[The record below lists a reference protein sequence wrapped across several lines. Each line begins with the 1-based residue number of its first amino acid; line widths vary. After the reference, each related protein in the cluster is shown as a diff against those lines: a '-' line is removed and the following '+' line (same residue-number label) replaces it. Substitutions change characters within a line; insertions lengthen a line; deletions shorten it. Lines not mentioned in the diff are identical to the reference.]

1 MTRQRWVRR
10 VGLVS
15 FWGLSF
21 AAGAVVGAGAASLL
35 DAGVLATCA
44 AALVVGALVVAGLPG
59 RLALAF
65 DDRPTSRP
73 RAAAERAFYTVWAG
87 GIAGALLVFFGGP
100 LALLAGASPASVLT
114 LGAGLGFA
122 LGVYAVLVRSRKIA
136 IRRLE
141 VSLPDLAG
149 AFDGYTIAHLSDV
162 HVGSLF
168 RGAELSAL
176 VRRVNR
182 EDPDLA
188 ALTGDYVT
196 TGNRFHREVAEAL
209 GDLQA
214 TDGVVAVLGNH
225 DNFGEREPLLSTFA
239 ERNVR
244 VLANSRH
251 TIERTQADGS
261 TATFEIVGIDDVYT
275 RRADVEIAL
284 AGASRPPLVGLA
296 HDPRLF
302 DALATHGVSLVLSGH
317 THWGQVG
324 VPFFADRVNLARPIF
339 GQRNVGAMR
348 GTSRLIVS
356 PGLGSTGPP
365 VRFGVAPAVL
375 LITLRCEKPVNGS
388 DEG

>member
-1 MTRQRWVRR
+1 
-10 VGLVS
+10 
-15 FWGLSF
+15 
-21 AAGAVVGAGAASLL
+21 
-35 DAGVLATCA
+35 
-44 AALVVGALVVAGLPG
+44 
-59 RLALAF
+59 
-65 DDRPTSRP
+65 
-73 RAAAERAFYTVWAG
+73 
-87 GIAGALLVFFGGP
+87 
-100 LALLAGASPASVLT
+100 
-114 LGAGLGFA
+114 
-122 LGVYAVLVRSRKIA
+122 
-136 IRRLE
+136 
-141 VSLPDLAG
+141 
-149 AFDGYTIAHLSDV
+149 
-162 HVGSLF
+162 
-168 RGAELSAL
+168 
-176 VRRVNR
+176 
-182 EDPDLA
+182 
-188 ALTGDYVT
+188 VT

-251 TIERTQADGS
+251 TIERIQADGS

-339 GQRNVGAMR
+339 GERNVGATR

-375 LITLRCEKPVNGS
+375 LITLRCTKPAASEESATSSPLG
-388 DEG
+388 EAP